1 MADLK
6 DWGTTASG
14 NDVASPAGA
23 NTGWT
28 GSQVGPWARETMA
41 AVARWYNDPTWFNP
55 LKELAPS
62 GNKTVAS
69 ASTSSIAITAGSNWS
84 ETDAFS
90 TGRLIRLIPS
100 GGTGAHV
107 YAFIVS
113 KSATNTIL
121 TVNLAVI
128 GDTAL
133 THPTT
138 FSQNGIEFYGG
149 QDTTTTDYHEQ
160 ALGAVAFSGAGTTTE
175 RDSRFPDVTS
185 VPEGILW
192 ANTTDNLLQIVVGS
206 AGSRTWR
213 GIAPLTSAW
222 SGAGG
227 NLDVESTTTHALLS
241 VDSPAN
247 YNSAVRLQE
256 NNTKRSRFVYDA
268 NANQTV
274 IEGGDSAS
282 YMGQIRI
289 NDSDGKL
296 EYRQWDDGVAQ
307 TAVSL
312 TPGAGNGLDADT
324 VDGIH
329 ASALQ
334 NVFSILDSG
343 GGSYTN
349 GEAGSFRLSDGTTTL
364 LVQWPVDSDWTT
376 QFTSRFNANSS
387 RWTFPTAY
395 ADVPIILGGGL
406 VRYLRS
412 SNSSFIET
420 VATSWVTYS
429 SDTTIW
435 RDVTSAHIEYLPNH
449 NNYTVGLCGIPI
461 AIGIAAS

>member
-6 DWGTTASG
+6 EWGTTASG

-84 ETDAFS
+84 GTDAFS

-138 FSQNGIEFYGG
+138 FSPNGIEFYGG
-149 QDTTTTDYHEQ
+149 QDTTTTAYHEQ

-241 VDSPAN
+241 VDSPTN

-256 NNTKRSRFVYDA
+256 NNTKRSRFVYDS
-268 NANQTV
+268 NSNQTV

-289 NDSDGKL
+289 KDSDGKL
-296 EYRQWDDGVAQ
+296 EYRRWDNGAAQ

-324 VDGIH
+324 VDGLH
-329 ASALQ
+329 ASQLYS
-334 NVFSILDSG
+334 VLSIVSG
-343 GGSYTN
+343 AS
-349 GEAGSFRLSDGTTTL
+349 GSFRLYDGTNTL
-364 LVQWPVDSDWTT
+364 LVQWPQESDW
-376 QFTSRFNANSS
+376 SDGGSGS
-387 RWTFPTAY
+387 GSYERWTFPTAY
-395 ADVPIILGGGL
+395 ASAPAIIGL
-406 VRYLRS
+406 NSFQHGVQ
-412 SNSSFIET
+412 SNSTSLQPIDTVLTPT
-420 VATSWVTYS
+420 VAATYVEVKR
-429 SDTTIW
+429 TYQTGFGN
-435 RDVTSAHIEYLPNH
+435 TATAHRFSRSG
-449 NNYTVGLCGIPI
+449 VPI
-461 AIGIAAS
+461 AIGVPAS